1 MNKWLKRILII
12 IVVLLIAAVVA
23 VALITRNVASD
34 MMVDPVE
41 ERDWNE
47 QSPADFDAIYEDI
60 GVTTPSGIDLRG
72 WYIPPQNGALIILQ
86 HGYEENRQNMIE
98 EAEMLYRH
106 GYGVLLTSVRGH
118 DQNGE
123 EMITFGCHEMED
135 MEAWYQAML
144 SRDEVDPER
153 IGILGQSMGGSLAI
167 QYGWQNENIKAV
179 VAHSPLT
186 SLNDTVFIGLKH
198 YSSVPEPL
206 IPVLAPLIVFWGER
220 ITGCD
225 LDDIDAKEWIGEIS
239 PRPVYLICGGKD
251 ALVLEE
257 NCRTLND
264 AAQDPSEFWF
274 EEKCDHH
281 ECDTVYPEEFER
293 RIIGFFDHY
302 LLGET

>member
-1 MNKWLKRILII
+1 MILLLII
-12 IVVLLIAAVVA
+12 VALA
-23 VALITRNVASD
+23 VAFVTRYVARD
-34 MMVDPVE
+34 MMVDRVE
-41 ERDWNE
+41 ERDWTE
-47 QSPADFDAIYEDI
+47 QSPADFDAVYEDI
-60 GVTTPSGIDLRG
+60 VVTTPSGIDLRG
-72 WYIPPQNGALIILQ
+72 WYIPPQNGALVMLQ

-106 GYGVLLTSVRGH
+106 GYGVLLSTVRGH
-118 DQNGE
+118 DQNSE

-135 MEAWYQAML
+135 MEAWYQFLL
-144 SRDEVDPER
+144 SRDEVEPER

-179 VAHSPLT
+179 VGHSPLT
-186 SLNDTVFIGLKH
+186 SLEDTVFIGLKH
-198 YSSVPEPL
+198 YSLVPVPL
-206 IPVLAPLIVFWGER
+206 IPVFAPLIIFWGER
-220 ITGCD
+220 ITGCN

-251 ALVLEE
+251 NLVLEE
-257 NCRTLND
+257 NCRALND
-264 AAQDPSEFWF
+264 AAQEPSEFWF
-274 EEKCDHH
+274 EEECDHH